1 MLFRSPHTGETTQL
15 FFVNFGSREEA
26 YILPVLARA
35 RQNGLRAE
43 IYPDH
48 DKMKK
53 QLNYAHRKGIPW
65 VALAGESE
73 MAEGKVTLKNMVTGD
88 QTLVTPEELIKIVGG
103 AGINSEL

>member
-1 MLFRSPHTGETTQL
+1 
-15 FFVNFGSREEA
+15 
-26 YILPVLARA
+26 
-35 RQNGLRAE
+35 
-43 IYPDH
+43 
-48 DKMKK
+48 
-53 QLNYAHRKGIPW
+53 LNYAHRKGIPW

>member
-1 MLFRSPHTGETTQL
+1 
-15 FFVNFGSREEA
+15 
-26 YILPVLARA
+26 
-35 RQNGLRAE
+35 
-43 IYPDH
+43 
-48 DKMKK
+48 MKK

-73 MAEGKVTLKNMVTGD
+73 MAQGKVTLKNMVTGD